1 MRVGIGIILSVL
13 SCSVLAAVIPDYDSH
28 GILLV
33 RRAVNPDNR
42 VVLWKRADEEQA
54 EPGPSS
60 SEAGAGASTETDIN
74 SKLDDLD
81 QLRDYTRRLY
91 KLFTK
96 NWNGPGK
103 KAIRWSDKKSIKAT
117 IKKVAR
123 VTEEN
128 PLKMCGTELKKITD
142 SASTMHHFSAN
153 LNAIDEKILISMVKS
168 TSNEKHI
175 EVTKTRISEMEE
187 YHNIAYYATYIVILP
202 TSTGRITFKEKT
214 PSRFATFKS
223 QAKSRL
229 GFKKKPPTD
238 ETSDEEPLD

>member
-33 RRAVNPDNR
+33 RRAVNPDNK

-96 NWNGPGK
+96 NWNGRGK
-103 KAIRWSDKKSIKAT
+103 KAIQWSDKKSIKAT

-123 VTEEN
+123 VTEG
-128 PLKMCGTELKKITD
+128 L
-142 SASTMHHFSAN
+142 
-153 LNAIDEKILISMVKS
+153 VKD
-168 TSNEKHI
+168 KFYL
-175 EVTKTRISEMEE
+175 RC
-187 YHNIAYYATYIVILP
+187 
-202 TSTGRITFKEKT
+202 
-214 PSRFATFKS
+214 
-223 QAKSRL
+223 Q
-229 GFKKKPPTD
+229 
-238 ETSDEEPLD
+238 